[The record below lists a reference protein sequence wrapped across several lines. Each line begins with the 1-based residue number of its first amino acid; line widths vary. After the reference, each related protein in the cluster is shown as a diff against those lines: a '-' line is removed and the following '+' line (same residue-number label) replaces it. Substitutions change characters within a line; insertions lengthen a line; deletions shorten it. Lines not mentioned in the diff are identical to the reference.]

1 LDTSGMDARSV
12 QGHTLRAVSADLT
25 RIDVGFQGGPV
36 LAVRATPESYD
47 NLVKALGDDN
57 AQRWQTLTT
66 DDSEILVDLSQV
78 VYVRRESG
86 DLKVGF

>member
-1 LDTSGMDARSV
+1 
-12 QGHTLRAVSADLT
+12 
-25 RIDVGFQGGPV
+25 V
-36 LAVRATPESYD
+36 LAVRATAESYD